1 MDITLK
7 FTAQIKDVVGKA
19 SDTVTANDGTN
30 LQQLLTNLGGIYGER
45 FKAIL
50 FDEKGAYR
58 HSNLIVI
65 NQSQVNYE
73 DNVTLADGMEITL
86 MSPISGG

>member
-19 SDTVTANDGTN
+19 SDTVTVSNGTN
-30 LQQLLTNLGGIYGER
+30 LQELLTNLGMTYGDR
-45 FKAIL
+45 FKTIL
-50 FDEKGAYR
+50 FDEQGAYR

-65 NQSQVNYE
+65 DQSQVNY
-73 DNVTLADGMEITL
+73 DDDVTLADGMEITL